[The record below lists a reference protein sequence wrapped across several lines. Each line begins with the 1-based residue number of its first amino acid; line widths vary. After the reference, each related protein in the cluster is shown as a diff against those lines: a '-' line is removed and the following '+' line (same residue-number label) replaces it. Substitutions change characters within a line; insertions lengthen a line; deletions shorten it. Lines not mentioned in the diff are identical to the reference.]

1 MFFRKQSVT
10 MMFAIFIMM
19 TLMACSQAAG
29 MIVILEKANGKV
41 FTMEFNEFNAKNKCE
56 LSLMKDDELQI
67 EVSCEEGE
75 VALTISGKNGSEPYT
90 GNGLQ
95 SGIFTVTVSETDEYV
110 FKMTGGNATGKVTVK
125 NLGSRRSK

>member
-29 MIVILEKANGKV
+29 TIVILEKANGKG